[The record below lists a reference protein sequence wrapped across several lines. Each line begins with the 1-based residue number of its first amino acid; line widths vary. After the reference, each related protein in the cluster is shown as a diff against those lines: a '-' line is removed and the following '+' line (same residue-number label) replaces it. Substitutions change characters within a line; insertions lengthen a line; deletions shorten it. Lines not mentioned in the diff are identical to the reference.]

1 MHTNERLENR
11 HVVADA
17 GDEGFTLI
25 ELLVVL
31 LIIGIL
37 LAIAIP
43 TFLSTTKTATNTS
56 AQANLKTALAGADT
70 FFTTVGAQS
79 YAYIDSSAAGMS
91 TISSVGTGLTYV
103 SGSTAASASSGPQVI
118 SLYVANSGNA
128 IVLTALAHASMDCWG
143 ILDIKSPLA
152 SGLDNETA
160 TGTYYFVVKNSSV
173 STCIAQT
180 VAPTAANVSATA
192 FPHG

>member
-56 AQANLKTALAGADT
+56 AQANLKTALA
-70 FFTTVGAQS
+70 
-79 YAYIDSSAAGMS
+79 AG
-91 TISSVGTGLTYV
+91 
-103 SGSTAASASSGPQVI
+103 SASCLTWTAGAITTLGGCV
-118 SLYVANSGNA
+118 LGCGN
-128 IVLTALAHASMDCWG
+128 
-143 ILDIKSPLA
+143 
-152 SGLDNETA
+152 
-160 TGTYYFVVKNSSV
+160 
-173 STCIAQT
+173 
-180 VAPTAANVSATA
+180 
-192 FPHG
+192 

>member
-70 FFTTVGAQS
+70 FFTTVGGQ
-79 YAYIDSSAAGMS
+79 SSAAGTS
-91 TISSVGTGLTYV
+91 TISSIGTGLTYV
-103 SGSTAASASSGPQVI
+103 SGSTAAAASSGAQVI
-118 SLYVANSGNA
+118 SLYVASSGNA
-128 IVLTALAHASMDCWG
+128 IVLTALAHGSLDCWG

-152 SGLDNETA
+152 SGLFNETA
-160 TGTYYFVVKNSSV
+160 TGTYYFVVKSSSM
-173 STCIAQT
+173 STCIAQN